1 MSNEVRVLEPKEIWE
16 NFANLNEVPRP
27 SKREE
32 KVRKFMVEFGQNLGL
47 ETAEDK
53 IGNVIIKK
61 SASEGMEDR
70 QTVILQSHLDM
81 VHQKN
86 KDTDFDF
93 ENEGIRMIVE
103 GDWVKADGTTLGADN
118 GIGVATIMGVLAS
131 KDIVHPAI
139 EAMFTV
145 DEETG
150 MTGALNLDRS
160 FYEGTILLNLDTEDD
175 DELSIGCAGGMD
187 TDTSYEY
194 EIEDTKTNVITY
206 QIDLKGL
213 MGGHSGMDI
222 HKGRGNANKLMTRL
236 LIEAPV
242 DIFLHEIEG
251 GGVRNAIPREAHAVV
266 SIDSEDTEMLETYIK
281 EMEQTFIS
289 EHTPVENSIQLT
301 FKTVETPAK
310 MVSEYDQT
318 AILATIN
325 AVYNGVF
332 KWSLKFDDLVE
343 TSSSLAFVSVK
354 DGIFKTT
361 SLQRS
366 SVESTK
372 QDIVRTVRSPFDLL
386 GADVVQGGEYPGWEP
401 NPDSKILS
409 VMRDLYVERYNEEP
423 NVAAC
428 HAGLECGILLSHLPH
443 IDTISFGPNIR
454 HAHSPDECVQ
464 ISSVQKFWEYFLEVL
479 KRTPKK

>member
-1 MSNEVRVLEPKEIWE
+1 MSNEVRALEPKEIWE
-16 NFANLNEVPRP
+16 NFADLNEVPRP

-32 KVRKFMVEFGQNLGL
+32 KVRKFMVEFGRNLGL

-61 SASEGMEDR
+61 PASEGMEDR

-93 ENEGIRMIVE
+93 ENEGIRMIVD

-150 MTGALNLDRS
+150 MTGALNLDPS

-301 FKTVETPAK
+301 LKTVETPAK

>member
-1 MSNEVRVLEPKEIWE
+1 MSEEVRALEPKEIWE
-16 NFANLNEVPRP
+16 NFADLNAVPRP
-27 SKREE
+27 SKKEE
-32 KVRKFMVEFGQNLGL
+32 KVRQFMIEFGQNLGL

-61 SASEGMEDR
+61 PATEGMEDK
-70 QTVILQSHLDM
+70 QIVILQSHLDM

-86 KDTDFDF
+86 NDTDFDF
-93 ENEGIRMIVE
+93 ENEGIRMIVD

-118 GIGVATIMGVLAS
+118 GIGVAAIMGILAS
-131 KDIVHPAI
+131 KDIPHPAI

-150 MTGALNLDRS
+150 MTGALNLDPS

-175 DELSIGCAGGMD
+175 NELSIGCAGGMD
-187 TDTSYEY
+187 TDTSYAY
-194 EIEDTKTNVITY
+194 EVEGTKANVSTY
-206 QIDLKGL
+206 RIDLKGL

-222 HKGRGNANKLMTRL
+222 HKGRGNANKLMARL

-251 GGVRNAIPREAHAVV
+251 GGVRNAIPREAYAIV
-266 SIDSEDTEMLETYIK
+266 SVNTDDIQMWESYIK
-281 EMEQTFIS
+281 ETEQIFIS
-289 EHTPVENSIQLT
+289 EYTPVENAIRLT
-301 FKTVETPAK
+301 FKSVNTPEK
-310 MVSEYDQT
+310 MLSEYDQT
-318 AILATIN
+318 AILATLN

-332 KWSLKFDDLVE
+332 KWSLKFDNLVE
-343 TSSSLAFVSVK
+343 TSSSLAYVSAK
-354 DGIFKTT
+354 DGVFKTT

-401 NPDSKILS
+401 NPDSKILDI
-409 VMRDLYVERYNEEP
+409 MRNIYIERYKEEP
-423 NVAAC
+423 HVAAC

-464 ISSVQKFWEYFLEVL
+464 ISSVQKFWGYLLEVL
-479 KRTPKK
+479 KQIPAK

>member
-150 MTGALNLDRS
+150 MTGALNLDPS

>member
-1 MSNEVRVLEPKEIWE
+1 MSDEVRALEPKEIWE

-27 SKREE
+27 SKKEE
-32 KVRKFMVEFGQNLGL
+32 RVRKFMVEFGKNLGL

-53 IGNVIIKK
+53 TGNVIIKK
-61 SASEGMEDR
+61 PATQGMEDR

-86 KDTDFDF
+86 NDTDFDF
-93 ENEGIRMIVE
+93 DTEGIKMIVD
-103 GDWVKADGTTLGADN
+103 GDWVTADGTTLGADN

-150 MTGALNLDRS
+150 MTGALNLDPS

-187 TDTSYEY
+187 TDTTYEY
-194 EIEDTKTNVITY
+194 EVEDTHKDVTTY
-206 QIDLKGL
+206 KVELKGL

-222 HKGRGNANKLMTRL
+222 HKGRGNSNKLMARF

-242 DIFLHEIEG
+242 DIFLHEVEG
-251 GGVRNAIPREAHAVV
+251 GGVRNAIPREAKAIV
-266 SIDSEDTEMLETYIK
+266 SVANGDTSMFETYIK
-281 EMEQTFIS
+281 QTEETFIA
-289 EHTPVENSIQLT
+289 EHTPIEKSISLT
-301 FKTVETPAK
+301 FTKVDTPTK
-310 MVSEYDQT
+310 MLAEYEQI

-325 AVYNGVF
+325 SVYNGVF

-343 TSSSLAFVSVK
+343 TSSSLAYVSIK
-354 DGIFKTT
+354 DGVFKTT

-372 QDIVRTVRSPFDLL
+372 EDMVRTIRSPFDLL
-386 GADVVQGGEYPGWEP
+386 GADVVQGGDYPGWEP
-401 NPDSKILS
+401 NPDSKILK
-409 VMRDLYVERYNEEP
+409 VMRDLYVERYKEEP

-479 KRTPKK
+479 KQTPKK